1 MVSEKNNDKL
11 RKKAEEILDNRLDRI
26 KKISADDTEIIHE
39 LRVHQTELEIQNEE
53 LRKSQRKLEDSQR
66 KYFDLYNFAP
76 NGYFTL
82 DKDGIILDVNLAGA
96 ALLGVGRTDLYNT
109 AFIRYIPQDYR
120 NHFHHH
126 LQEFERNI
134 DFKNTT
140 ELKLLKRDNGPFYA
154 HLESTSIPDRDG
166 NFKEFRIAVTDITPI
181 KNTEKALKGSEER
194 YREIF
199 VNNPAVMMIVDPSDG
214 AIIDANPAASNFYGY
229 SLDEMVKM
237 KISDINVTDEFIQD
251 MQQAE
256 SNQKNLMVLE
266 HRLSNGNI
274 RDVNV
279 QSGIIAHKGGNVLCS
294 IIQDI
299 TAQKK
304 AEMSLRERNEDI
316 NEMLSIEKYDHEMA
330 ENKLEELIDSLE
342 ISNKAIEQFA
352 YVSSHDLREPLRMI
366 TSFLQ
371 LLKRRYANELDD
383 DANDFI
389 NYAVEGAKRLDMM
402 INDLLEFSEI
412 GTKERELEY
421 LHSDKIVK
429 QVLTNLETKIRDTN
443 AEITYDSLP
452 IIYANEYQMIQLF
465 ENIIDN
471 AIKFRGREN
480 PKIRISAKKEADE
493 YIFAVKDNGIGI
505 EKQHLERI
513 FNIFQRLHSRGK
525 YYGSGMGLS
534 ISQRIIQEHKG
545 KIWAISTPGKG
556 STFYFTIPIKID
568 KNN

>member
-1 MVSEKNNDKL
+1 MVSDKNNDKL

-96 ALLGVGRTDLYNT
+96 ALLGVGRKDLYNT
-109 AFIRYIPQDYR
+109 AFIRYIAHDNR
-120 NHFHHH
+120 NQFHHNI
-126 LQEFERNI
+126 LELERNTDI
-134 DFKNTT
+134 KHTI

-154 HLESTSIPDRDG
+154 HLESTSIPYSNG
-166 NFKEFRIAVTDITPI
+166 NFKEFRIAVTDITAI
-181 KNTEKALKGSEER
+181 KNTEKALMESEER

-214 AIIDANPAASNFYGY
+214 AIIDANPAAINFYGY

-237 KISDINVTDEFIQD
+237 KISDINVTDEFVQE

-256 SNQKNLMVLE
+256 SIQKNRLVLE
-266 HRLSNGNI
+266 HRLSNGDI

-279 QSGIIAHKGGNVLCS
+279 QSGIIAHNGGNVLCS

-316 NEMLSIEKYDHEMA
+316 NEMLSIEKYDHAMA
-330 ENKLEELIDSLE
+330 ENKLEELIETLE
-342 ISNKAIEQFA
+342 ISNRAIEQFA

-421 LHSDKIVK
+421 IHSDRIVE
-429 QVLTNLETKIRDTN
+429 QVLTNLETKIRYIN

-471 AIKFRGREN
+471 AIKFSGRKN
-480 PKIRISAKKEADE
+480 PKIHISAKKQADE
-493 YIFAVKDNGIGI
+493 YIFVVKDNGIGI

-513 FNIFQRLHSRGK
+513 FNIFQRLHSRRK
-525 YYGSGMGLS
+525 YDGSGMGLP

-556 STFYFTIPIKID
+556 STFYFTIPIK
-568 KNN
+568 NR

>member
-1 MVSEKNNDKL
+1 M
-11 RKKAEEILDNRLDRI
+11 
-26 KKISADDTEIIHE
+26 
-39 LRVHQTELEIQNEE
+39 
-53 LRKSQRKLEDSQR
+53 
-66 KYFDLYNFAP
+66 
-76 NGYFTL
+76 
-82 DKDGIILDVNLAGA
+82 NL
-96 ALLGVGRTDLYNT
+96 NS
-109 AFIRYIPQDYR
+109 I
-120 NHFHHH
+120 
-126 LQEFERNI
+126 
-134 DFKNTT
+134 
-140 ELKLLKRDNGPFYA
+140 KRDNGSFYA
-154 HLESTSIPDRDG
+154 HLESTSIPDSDG
-166 NFKEFRIAVTDITPI
+166 NFKEFRIAVTDITAI
-181 KNTEKALKGSEER
+181 KNTEKALKESEER

-199 VNNPAVMMIVDPSDG
+199 INNPAVMMIVDPSDG

-229 SLDEMVKM
+229 SLDELVKM

-251 MQQAE
+251 MQKAE
-256 SNQKNLMVLE
+256 SKQKNLMVLE
-266 HRLSNGNI
+266 HRLSNGDI
-274 RDVNV
+274 RNVNV

-316 NEMLSIEKYDHEMA
+316 NEMLSIEKYDHAMA
-330 ENKLEELIDSLE
+330 ENKLEELTDTLE
-342 ISNKAIEQFA
+342 ISNRAIEQFA

-471 AIKFRGREN
+471 AIKFHGRKN
-480 PKIRISAKKEADE
+480 PKIHISAKKEADE

-513 FNIFQRLHSRGK
+513 FNIFQRLHSRREYDGL
-525 YYGSGMGLS
+525 GMGLP

-556 STFYFTIPIKID
+556 STFYFTIPIK
-568 KNN
+568 N

>member
-1 MVSEKNNDKL
+1 
-11 RKKAEEILDNRLDRI
+11 
-26 KKISADDTEIIHE
+26 II
-39 LRVHQTELEIQNEE
+39 Q
-53 LRKSQRKLEDSQR
+53 
-66 KYFDLYNFAP
+66 
-76 NGYFTL
+76 
-82 DKDGIILDVNLAGA
+82 DVNLAGA

-109 AFIRYIPQDYR
+109 AFIRYIAHDNR

-126 LQEFERNI
+126 ILELERNTDI
-134 DFKNTT
+134 KHTI

-154 HLESTSIPDRDG
+154 HLESTSIPDSNG
-166 NFKEFRIAVTDITPI
+166 NFKEFRIAITNITAI
-181 KNTEKALKGSEER
+181 KNTEKALKESEER

-199 VNNPAVMMIVDPSDG
+199 INNPAVMMIIDPSDG

-229 SLDEMVKM
+229 SLDELVKM

-251 MQQAE
+251 MQKAE
-256 SNQKNLMVLE
+256 SKQKNRLVLE
-266 HRLSNGNI
+266 HRLSNGDI

-299 TAQKK
+299 TAQKM

-316 NEMLSIEKYDHEMA
+316 SEMLSIEKYDHALA
-330 ENKLEELIDSLE
+330 ENKLEELIDTLE
-342 ISNKAIEQFA
+342 ISNRAIEQFA

-402 INDLLEFSEI
+402 INDLLEFSKI
-412 GTKERELEY
+412 GTQERELEY
-421 LHSDKIVK
+421 LHSDKIVE

-443 AEITYDSLP
+443 AEITHDSLP

-471 AIKFRGREN
+471 AIKFHGRKN
-480 PKIRISAKKEADE
+480 PKIHISAKKEADE

-513 FNIFQRLHSRGK
+513 FNIFQRLHSRREYDGL
-525 YYGSGMGLS
+525 GMGLP

-556 STFYFTIPIKID
+556 STFYFTIPIK
-568 KNN
+568 N

>member
-1 MVSEKNNDKL
+1 MVSGKSSDKL
-11 RKKAEEILDNRLDRI
+11 RKKAEEILDDKLDHI
-26 KKISADDTEIIHE
+26 KKDSADANEIIHE
-39 LRVHQTELEIQNEE
+39 LRVYQIELEIQNEE

-66 KYFDLYNFAP
+66 KYYDLYNFAP

-82 DKDGIILDVNLAGA
+82 DKNGIILDVNLAGA
-96 ALLGVGRTDLYNT
+96 ALLGVVRRDLYNT
-109 AFIRYIPQDYR
+109 AFIRYIAHDNR
-120 NHFHHH
+120 NQFHHH
-126 LQEFERNI
+126 LLELERNADI
-134 DFKNTT
+134 KHTT
-140 ELKLLKRDNGPFYA
+140 EIILFKRDKASFYA
-154 HLESTSIPDRDG
+154 HLESIGIPDNDG
-166 NFKEFRIAVTDITPI
+166 FFKEFRIAVTDITAI
-181 KNTEKALKGSEER
+181 KNTEKALMDSEER

-199 VNNPAVMMIVDPSDG
+199 INNPAVMIIVDPSNG

-229 SLDEMVKM
+229 GLDQLVKM
-237 KISDINVTDEFIQD
+237 KISDINVTDEFVQE
-251 MQQAE
+251 MQHAE
-256 SNQKNLMVLE
+256 SKQKNRLVLE

-279 QSGIIAHKGGNVLCS
+279 QSGIITHKGGNVLCS

-304 AEMSLRERNEDI
+304 AETSLRESNEDI
-316 NEMLSIEKYDHEMA
+316 NEKLSIEKNDHAMA
-330 ENKLEELIDSLE
+330 ENKLEELIDTLE
-342 ISNKAIEQFA
+342 ISNRAIEQFA

-371 LLKRRYANELDD
+371 LLKRRYAYELDD

-412 GTKERELEY
+412 GTKERELKY
-421 LHSDKIVK
+421 LHSDKIVE
-429 QVLTNLETKIRDTN
+429 QVLTNLGTKIEDTN

-471 AIKFRGREN
+471 AIKFSSRKN
-480 PKIRISAKKEADE
+480 PRIHISAKKGHDE
-493 YIFAVKDNGIGI
+493 YIFAVKDNGIGM

-513 FNIFQRLHSRGK
+513 FNIFQRLHTRGK
-525 YYGSGMGLS
+525 YGGSGIGLA
-534 ISQRIIQEHKG
+534 ISERIIQEHKG
-545 KIWAISTPGKG
+545 KIWATSTLGKG
-556 STFYFTIPIKID
+556 STFYFTIPIKI
-568 KNN
+568 NNNI

>member
-1 MVSEKNNDKL
+1 MVSGKINEKL

-26 KKISADDTEIIHE
+26 KKNSTNDTELIHE
-39 LRVHQTELEIQNEE
+39 LRVHKIELEIQNEE
-53 LRKSQRKLEDSQR
+53 LRKSQRKLEDYQR

-82 DKDGIILDVNLAGA
+82 DNDGIISDVNLAGA
-96 ALLGVGRTDLYNT
+96 ALLGVGRRDLYNT
-109 AFIRYIPQDYR
+109 AFIRYITPDNR
-120 NHFHHH
+120 NQFHHH
-126 LQEFERNI
+126 LLELERDTDI
-134 DFKNTT
+134 KHTT
-140 ELKLLKRDNGPFYA
+140 ELKLLKIDNGSFYA
-154 HLESTSIPDRDG
+154 HLESKNILDGDG
-166 NFKEFRIAVTDITPI
+166 NFKEFRIAVTDITAI
-181 KNTEKALKGSEER
+181 KNTEKALMESEER

-199 VNNPAVMMIVDPSDG
+199 VNNPAVMIILDPSDG

-229 SLDEMVKM
+229 SLDELVKM

-251 MQQAE
+251 MQREE
-256 SNQKNLMVLE
+256 SKQKNLLVLE
-266 HRLSNGNI
+266 HRLSNGKI
-274 RDVNV
+274 RNVNV
-279 QSGIIAHKGGNVLCS
+279 QSGIIAHKGENVLCS

-299 TAQKK
+299 TAQKR
-304 AEMSLRERNEDI
+304 AEMSLRERNADI
-316 NEMLSIEKYDHEMA
+316 SEMLSIEKNDHAMA
-330 ENKLEELIDSLE
+330 KNKLEELIDTLE
-342 ISNKAIEQFA
+342 ISNRAIEQFA
-352 YVSSHDLREPLRMI
+352 YVSSHDLKEPIRMI

-389 NYAVEGAKRLDMM
+389 NYAVEGAKRLDIM

-421 LHSDKIVK
+421 LHSDKIVQ

-443 AEITYDSLP
+443 AEVIYDSLP

-471 AIKFRGREN
+471 AIKFRGKEN
-480 PKIRISAKKEADE
+480 PKIHISAKKGSDE

-513 FNIFQRLHSRGK
+513 FNIFQRLHSRRK
-525 YYGSGMGLS
+525 YYGSGMGLP
-534 ISQRIIQEHKG
+534 ITQRIIQEHKG

-556 STFYFTIPIKID
+556 STFYFTIPIK
-568 KNN
+568 KGL